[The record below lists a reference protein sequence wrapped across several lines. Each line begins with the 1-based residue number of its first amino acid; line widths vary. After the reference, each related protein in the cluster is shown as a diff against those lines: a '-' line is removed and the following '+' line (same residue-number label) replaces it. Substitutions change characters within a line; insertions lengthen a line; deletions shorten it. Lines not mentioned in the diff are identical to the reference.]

1 MHIGF
6 LTPEYATDRTPAG
19 GLATYLKK
27 TSALLVERGHRVT
40 IFWLSDR
47 NAAWLDHGV
56 HIIEVQRIPFLK
68 KMQDLPVIGGLFLL
82 LNQWIRSRAL
92 ARRVITLHDEDPVD
106 LLQVPSYLAL
116 GTALLH
122 NGRFPII
129 CRASSYTPLWRRAY
143 GRRRILSDIVRESL
157 ERYQIT
163 GSDAAFAPSEFI
175 AQTLS
180 DELKRKISVIRTQVE
195 IPVTVTWDYSLYDE
209 HLKGKKY
216 LLFFGSLSPIK
227 GVDLIADV
235 VPQVLTDHPEV
246 YFAFI
251 GRDDGMANG
260 QTCYDY
266 IRDRTRQL
274 EDHVFYHPAV
284 PKAKLYPVISHA
296 TGVLMPSRVDNYPNA
311 CLEAQ
316 YSGVPV
322 IGSTNSS
329 LDEMIVDGET
339 GFLVLN
345 NDRKSLVRGIERM
358 LDQSPL
364 KREEMIRKIRD
375 QVQKMVK
382 EDRMGQLEAFYE
394 DTRETYTSASRI
406 P

>member
-6 LTPEYATDRTPAG
+6 LTPEYVTDRTPAG

-27 TSALLVERGHRVT
+27 TAELLAERGHRVT

-47 NAAWLDHGV
+47 NAAWLDHRV
-56 HIIEVQRIPFLK
+56 HIIEVERIPFLK
-68 KMQDLPVIGGLFLL
+68 RMQDLPVVGGLFLL
-82 LNQWIRSRAL
+82 LNQRVRSRSL
-92 ARRVITLHDEDPVD
+92 KRGVMTLHEEHPLD

-116 GTALLH
+116 GTALFH
-122 NGRFPII
+122 NGRFPLV
-129 CRASSYTPLWRRAY
+129 CRVSSYTPLWRRAY
-143 GRRRILSDIVRESL
+143 GRRMILSDIVRESL
-157 ERYQIT
+157 ELHQIK

-180 DELKRKISVIRTQVE
+180 GKLKRRVSVIRTQVE
-195 IPVTVTWDYSLYDE
+195 IPLTITWDFSLYDE

-216 LLFFGSLSPIK
+216 LLFFGTLSPIK

-235 VPQVLTDHPEV
+235 IPQVIADHPEV

-260 QTCYDY
+260 QRCSDY
-266 IRDRTRQL
+266 IRDRATGV
-274 EDHVFYHPAV
+274 EDHIFYHPAV
-284 PKAKLYPVISHA
+284 PKTQLYPVISHA

-329 LDEMIVDGET
+329 LDEMIADGET

-345 NDRKSLVRGIERM
+345 NDRESLVQGIERI
-358 LDQSPL
+358 LELSPL
-364 KREEMIRKIRD
+364 KRDKMMREIRD

-382 EDRMGQLEAFYE
+382 EDRIGQLEAFYE
-394 DTRETYTSASRI
+394 DTREKYHATSRI